1 MRPRLPDADA
11 LRCWTIVTIMLPPT
25 LRIWLDE
32 ALRLPRAKQISAR
45 FCKAF
50 GDLTPQQRDAL
61 VQQYRRRTGSG
72 PLRAMDDALRDLD
85 PTDRRARSDRRQMR

>member
-1 MRPRLPDADA
+1 
-11 LRCWTIVTIMLPPT
+11 MLPLP
-25 LRIWLDE
+25 LRVWLDE
-32 ALRLPRAKQISAR
+32 LIRQPRAKQISAR

-50 GDLTPQQRDAL
+50 ADLTPQQRDAL

-85 PTDRRARSDRRQMR
+85 PTDRRAPPAKRQMR